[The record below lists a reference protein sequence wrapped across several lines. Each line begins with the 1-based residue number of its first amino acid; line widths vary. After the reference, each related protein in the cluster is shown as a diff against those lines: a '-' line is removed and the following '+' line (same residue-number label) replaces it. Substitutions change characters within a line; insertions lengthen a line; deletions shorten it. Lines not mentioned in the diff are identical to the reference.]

1 MYYCR
6 ETESG
11 LIYLFI
17 VSRPLCQVVYLIRPC
32 WLGINQKLKRA
43 KSLDNLNQL
52 GELGAGHI
60 YVQVKKIITLLRKH
74 IAVNF
79 SASIIV

>member
-1 MYYCR
+1 
-6 ETESG
+6 
-11 LIYLFI
+11 
-17 VSRPLCQVVYLIRPC
+17 
-32 WLGINQKLKRA
+32 LGINQKLKRA